1 MAITSVEDINRVA
14 MIDKHTF
21 IVNESI
27 KVSIYSAAGTILK
40 EWFEIEGNSAY
51 INNRTESEMVI
62 VNKYA
67 RGRNYRK
74 AGGVILGIIGDV
86 LDDLSPTPAQGIA
99 NMQVLSEVQSLL
111 KSGYLNVALESLA
124 GLAAN
129 DMAGF
134 VGTSF
139 EGDLDSYDLV
149 VNAINEAIT
158 EIESRFS

>member
-1 MAITSVEDINRVA
+1 MLL
-14 MIDKHTF
+14 
-21 IVNESI
+21 
-27 KVSIYSAAGTILK
+27 GLILK

-139 EGDLDSYDLV
+139 EGDLDSY
-149 VNAINEAIT
+149 
-158 EIESRFS
+158 